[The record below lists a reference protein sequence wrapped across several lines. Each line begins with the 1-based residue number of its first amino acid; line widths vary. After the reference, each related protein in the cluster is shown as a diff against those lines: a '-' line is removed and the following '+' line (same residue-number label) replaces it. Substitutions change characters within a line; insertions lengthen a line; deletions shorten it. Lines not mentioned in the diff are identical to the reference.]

1 MCTLVGRVGRKLGG
15 RKGEDE
21 PTSARV
27 DRVESE
33 CVAEERT
40 STFGVVC
47 EDDRVNAVII
57 AAPSLRGAHYSRPG
71 GRGLLVLEK
80 SQVEPAQALDIHV
93 ALVNG
98 AIGIVAFR
106 GSGSARKSIFST
118 ILPCRTVTPP
128 TENGC
133 PAEARVHL
141 RLTDHGLGRGE

>member
-47 EDDRVNAVII
+47 EDNRVNA
-57 AAPSLRGAHYSRPG
+57 G
-71 GRGLLVLEK
+71 
-80 SQVEPAQALDIHV
+80 
-93 ALVNG
+93 
-98 AIGIVAFR
+98 
-106 GSGSARKSIFST
+106 
-118 ILPCRTVTPP
+118 
-128 TENGC
+128 
-133 PAEARVHL
+133 
-141 RLTDHGLGRGE
+141 DHRRS